1 MYQVSEALDKVI
13 SGSGRTFYA
22 RLNEISDGIQ
32 EIVQTNF
39 STPDSYFYVGGAIA
53 SKIEVSMFT
62 KTQEFV
68 KGTEVRFEIG
78 AMADG
83 AIEWIPMGYFTIKE
97 QKKDRNLLTFTA
109 YDRLESKLAKAYKS
123 KITKY
128 PAESK
133 EFLTDISEQTGI
145 EFDTSK
151 LSDSLM
157 IDKILT
163 VNDQSGEKTY
173 KEPFDG
179 FTMQQVVGYIAQ
191 LHGTFAICDRSGKV
205 TFRWYEALA
214 TDYPGKIGDTAGSYL
229 KDQNLSFI
237 YNTIEFLK
245 ESHTYLI
252 KTNRYFDDLLQSETM
267 CQISGISCDTENDHY
282 ESGTNINTN
291 LSNPVMTQEWLN
303 KILKKIKD
311 MSYYPVSFSFMGDP
325 RLDVGDIVTIVD
337 AKNNLIDVP
346 VMQHTITF
354 DGGLLSEVASYGFE
368 EKEAKS
374 PSQIALQRVKDDILT
389 LQEITAKKATF
400 YQLNAVDA
408 KITNLQASSITVND
422 ANILFARLDK
432 ANIEQGWI
440 TSVMI
445 GDAQITNAKIQGMS
459 ADKLT
464 AGTIDASII
473 TVKNLDADSITVG
486 KINWKQLSDDVNTTI
501 TDSKNTAN
509 NALNA
514 ANSSVQNV
522 IIEYYSST
530 SKDQPVNGT
539 WQTDSPDWVEGRYIW
554 CRTKTVTKS
563 GVISYSDAS
572 CITGNT
578 GAKGDKGIPGI
589 NGENGKTTYL
599 HIAYANSA
607 DGTSGFST
615 NDSTNKLYIGQ
626 YIDFI
631 EADSIL
637 PSAYQWTKIK
647 GDTGAKGEDG
657 VSPVASVTKTGNV
670 TTITITDKNGTH
682 TQKVTDGTNGTP
694 GAPGADGRTSY
705 FHAKYSNDGGKT
717 FTANNGEATGD
728 WIGTYTD
735 FVEADSMNVGAY
747 TWVKIKGDQGV
758 QGVKALQPT
767 RNWTGTFT
775 TIGMVQGAVIG
786 DFNRTPVVGDVFL
799 NLDGS
804 SNTGTWEV
812 TAISGTNVS
821 IKLLAYVK
829 SKGADGKNGSSVT
842 ITSKSVTY
850 QTSVSGVTV
859 PSGTWNAD
867 VPNVPNGQYLWTRTV
882 VNYSDG
888 TSITSYSVGYK
899 GVNGSNGSNGKG
911 VQSTAVTYQAWG
923 NGTNTPTGGWSPTPL
938 DTSADKPYLWTRT
951 IITYTDGSSSTSYS
965 VGSTLKGVSVGAR
978 NLAESTNQGITGW
991 YWGMQTGGYTRSEV
1005 VENNVK
1011 TCKLLRDSVAQ
1022 TGWSVIY
1029 YDRIGRYKWEPD
1041 TVYTVSV
1048 DVKPSV
1054 STAIGISFR
1063 EGNGTNNLI
1072 TSERSET
1079 IQAQANKW
1087 NRLVWNVKTVSTLP
1101 TSTGQVLYATGM
1113 NSGTG
1118 VWYQFKNLKIEKG
1131 NQATDWTPAPE
1142 DVDSGINNAQ
1152 STANSA
1158 SSKADT
1164 AQSSANAAQSTANSA
1179 SSKADTAQSSANAA
1193 QSTANS
1199 ALSTANAAKKN
1210 EYIAFSGEGNSVG
1223 YFLIATLKVISNYIN
1238 DDFILEANSRG
1249 FGFSRIQVRFK
1260 SGNTTD
1266 PTLESYKQEG
1276 DGNWYIAKAATSTWN
1291 IYCSKNE
1298 AWARCSVTGLSYK
1311 SGYISLTWGSG
1322 NASLP
1327 DNAIRA
1333 TQMVSQAVWCY
1344 KNNQAY
1350 IDGSNL
1356 YASTVTADKIA
1367 ARSISA
1373 EKMAVGTITAA
1384 SGILADSVITNA
1396 KIADGAITNAKIANA
1411 TIESA
1416 KIKSID
1422 AAKITTGTITGLDA
1436 IFNRSFKVD
1445 SPYSDTDS
1453 FVIESSSNG
1462 VTIATRTKGVVSST
1476 NDNKMF
1482 LGNDGLD
1489 IRCGTGPMRI
1499 WANDILTIRTDSAGQ
1514 INLEVQGLNSPNPP
1528 VYVKSDAGAFKIYH
1542 EGNFGSSASYK
1553 TGLKI
1558 GSITQGSSVTDFY
1571 VPLATTSAS
1580 GLISADEK
1588 KKINVDYLP
1597 KSGGTIDNS
1606 NVDVLGLNCTSGT
1619 MSTLR
1624 FYGSGKRLGSV
1635 GFNAQNSS
1643 LYRWNTSGTAYRI
1656 LDENDLPL
1664 MADSGWVNIT
1674 LGSGITAVSY
1684 IGARARKIGNIVNV
1698 VMGVTGAT
1706 AAFQTLGTLAQGY
1719 RPPKEINL
1727 AARYYNS
1734 PTTAISIGTDGTIKV
1749 LQTASGGSSY
1759 NASGA
1764 ISFSITYFI

>member
-62 KTQEFV
+62 KSQKFV

-78 AMADG
+78 ATADG
-83 AIEWIPMGYFTIKE
+83 TIEWIPMGYFTIKE

-123 KITKY
+123 KIVKY
-128 PAESK
+128 PVESK
-133 EFLTDISEQTGI
+133 EFLTDISEQTGV

-191 LHGTFAICDRSGKV
+191 LHGTFAICDRNGKV
-205 TFRWYEALA
+205 TFRWYEALT

-267 CQISGISCDTENDHY
+267 CQISGISCDTENNHY

-325 RLDVGDIVTIVD
+325 RLDVGDVVTIVD

-354 DGGLLSEVASYGFE
+354 DGGLLSEVSSYGFE
-368 EKEAKS
+368 EKEVKS
-374 PSQIALQRVKDDILT
+374 PSEIALQRIKDDILS

-400 YQLNAVDA
+400 NQLNAVDA
-408 KITNLQASSITVND
+408 KITNLQASTITVND

-432 ANIEQGWI
+432 ANIQQGWI
-440 TSVMI
+440 TNVMI

-530 SKDQPVNGT
+530 SKDQPVNGM
-539 WQTDSPDWVEGRYIW
+539 WQTDSPDWVEGRYVW

-578 GAKGDKGIPGI
+578 GAQGDRGIPGI
-589 NGENGKTTYL
+589 NGENGQTSYL

-631 EADSIL
+631 EADSTL

-657 VSPVASVTKTGNV
+657 VSPIASVTKSGNV

-694 GAPGADGRTSY
+694 GASGADGRTSY

-735 FVEADSMNVGAY
+735 FTEADSMSVVAY
-747 TWVKIKGDQGV
+747 TWVKIKGDKGDQGV
-758 QGVKALQPT
+758 QGAQGKDGKTYYTWIKYADSATSGMSDNPTGKKYIGFAYNKSTATESTNYSDYAWSLIKGDTGSQGVKGDTGATGNGIKSITYYYAKTTTQTAPSANSITATTMPQIDSTNKYLWQKEVITYTNSQTQTSVLLLAVYGNTGAKGDKGDQGVQGKGIKSIKGQYYLSSSKISLVGGTWSDTQPT
-767 RNWTGTFT
+767 WTEGSYIWTRSYIIWSDDTIT
-775 TIGMVQGAVIG
+775 TT
-786 DFNRTPVVGDVFL
+786 TPILANAL
-799 NLDGS
+799 NTANS
-804 SNTGTWEV
+804 VANTALST
-812 TAISGTNVS
+812 
-821 IKLLAYVK
+821 
-829 SKGADGKNGSSVT
+829 ADGKNTVF
-842 ITSKSVTY
+842 Y
-850 QTSVSGVTV
+850 QPNQ
-859 PSGTWNAD
+859 PS
-867 VPNVPNGQYLWTRTV
+867 
-882 VNYSDG
+882 
-888 TSITSYSVGYK
+888 
-899 GVNGSNGSNGKG
+899 
-911 VQSTAVTYQAWG
+911 
-923 NGTNTPTGGWSPTPL
+923 
-938 DTSADKPYLWTRT
+938 
-951 IITYTDGSSSTSYS
+951 
-965 VGSTLKGVSVGAR
+965 
-978 NLAESTNQGITGW
+978 
-991 YWGMQTGGYTRSEV
+991 
-1005 VENNVK
+1005 
-1011 TCKLLRDSVAQ
+1011 
-1022 TGWSVIY
+1022 
-1029 YDRIGRYKWEPD
+1029 
-1041 TVYTVSV
+1041 
-1048 DVKPSV
+1048 
-1054 STAIGISFR
+1054 
-1063 EGNGTNNLI
+1063 
-1072 TSERSET
+1072 
-1079 IQAQANKW
+1079 
-1087 NRLVWNVKTVSTLP
+1087 
-1101 TSTGQVLYATGM
+1101 ATGRKT
-1113 NSGTG
+1113 ND
-1118 VWYQFKNLKIEKG
+1118 VWYDTG
-1131 NQATDWTPAPE
+1131 NENAMYYFDGKSW
-1142 DVDSGINNAQ
+1142 VKKVFGNNALD
-1152 STANSA
+1152 NISA
-1158 SSKADT
+1158 SKIT
-1164 AQSSANAAQSTANSA
+1164 T
-1179 SSKADTAQSSANAA
+1179 
-1193 QSTANS
+1193 
-1199 ALSTANAAKKN
+1199 
-1210 EYIAFSGEGNSVG
+1210 G
-1223 YFLIATLKVISNYIN
+1223 
-1238 DDFILEANSRG
+1238 IL
-1249 FGFSRIQVRFK
+1249 
-1260 SGNTTD
+1260 D
-1266 PTLESYKQEG
+1266 
-1276 DGNWYIAKAATSTWN
+1276 
-1291 IYCSKNE
+1291 
-1298 AWARCSVTGLSYK
+1298 
-1311 SGYISLTWGSG
+1311 
-1322 NASLP
+1322 
-1327 DNAIRA
+1327 
-1333 TQMVSQAVWCY
+1333 
-1344 KNNQAY
+1344 
-1350 IDGSNL
+1350 
-1356 YASTVTADKIA
+1356 
-1367 ARSISA
+1367 A
-1373 EKMAVGTITAA
+1373 EKVTLIN
-1384 SGILADSVITNA
+1384 L
-1396 KIADGAITNAKIANA
+1396 
-1411 TIESA
+1411 
-1416 KIKSID
+1416 D
-1422 AAKITTGTITGLDA
+1422 AGSITTGTITGLDA
-1436 IFNRSFKVD
+1436 IFNRSFTVN
-1445 SPYSDTDS
+1445 SPYSDTQS
-1453 FVIESSSNG
+1453 FIIEANQNNIIIG
-1462 VTIATRTKGVVSST
+1462 TRIKDVLYST
-1476 NDNKMF
+1476 NDNSIIF
-1482 LGNDGLD
+1482 SPTGVTLQGGNGAVVITAKHDVTIGSDGGSIYLNAN
-1489 IRCGTGPMRI
+1489 GTTY
-1499 WANDILTIRTDSAGQ
+1499 NDIPIYARNDLYT
-1514 INLEVQGLNSPNPP
+1514 
-1528 VYVKSDAGAFKIYH
+1528 FKILH
-1542 EGNFGSSASYK
+1542 EGNTTLKSEFSS
-1553 TGLKI
+1553 GVEI
-1558 GSITQGSSVTDFY
+1558 GSISLGTLSMTLK
-1571 VPLATTSAS
+1571 VPLASTTQS
-1580 GLISADEK
+1580 GLITASEK
-1588 KKINVDYLP
+1588 SKLNTDYLP
-1597 KSGGTIDNS
+1597 LTGGTLESS
-1606 NVDVLGLNCTSGT
+1606 NVNVLGLNCTSGM

-1664 MADSGWVNIT
+1664 MTDSGWVNIT

-1684 IGARARKIGNIVNV
+1684 IGARVRKIGNIVNV
-1698 VMGVTGAT
+1698 VMGITGAT

-1719 RPPKEINL
+1719 RPSKEINL

-1734 PTTAISIGTDGTIKV
+1734 PTTAIAIGTDGAIKL

>member
-62 KTQEFV
+62 KSQKFV

-78 AMADG
+78 ATADG
-83 AIEWIPMGYFTIKE
+83 TIEWIPMGYFTIKE

-123 KITKY
+123 KIVKY
-128 PAESK
+128 PVESK
-133 EFLTDISEQTGI
+133 EFLTDISEQTGV

-191 LHGTFAICDRSGKV
+191 LHGTFAICDRNGKV
-205 TFRWYEALA
+205 TFRWYEALT

-267 CQISGISCDTENDHY
+267 CQISGISCDTENNHY

-325 RLDVGDIVTIVD
+325 RLDVGDVVTIVD

-354 DGGLLSEVASYGFE
+354 DGGLLSEVSSYGFE
-368 EKEAKS
+368 EKEVKS
-374 PSQIALQRVKDDILT
+374 PSEIALQRIKDDILS

-400 YQLNAVDA
+400 NQLNAVDA

-432 ANIEQGWI
+432 ANIQQGWI
-440 TSVMI
+440 TNVMI
-445 GDAQITNAKIQGMS
+445 GDAQITNAKI
-459 ADKLT
+459 
-464 AGTIDASII
+464 
-473 TVKNLDADSITVG
+473 
-486 KINWKQLSDDVNTTI
+486 
-501 TDSKNTAN
+501 
-509 NALNA
+509 
-514 ANSSVQNV
+514 
-522 IIEYYSST
+522 
-530 SKDQPVNGT
+530 
-539 WQTDSPDWVEGRYIW
+539 
-554 CRTKTVTKS
+554 
-563 GVISYSDAS
+563 
-572 CITGNT
+572 
-578 GAKGDKGIPGI
+578 
-589 NGENGKTTYL
+589 
-599 HIAYANSA
+599 
-607 DGTSGFST
+607 
-615 NDSTNKLYIGQ
+615 
-626 YIDFI
+626 
-631 EADSIL
+631 
-637 PSAYQWTKIK
+637 
-647 GDTGAKGEDG
+647 
-657 VSPVASVTKTGNV
+657 
-670 TTITITDKNGTH
+670 
-682 TQKVTDGTNGTP
+682 
-694 GAPGADGRTSY
+694 
-705 FHAKYSNDGGKT
+705 
-717 FTANNGEATGD
+717 
-728 WIGTYTD
+728 
-735 FVEADSMNVGAY
+735 
-747 TWVKIKGDQGV
+747 
-758 QGVKALQPT
+758 
-767 RNWTGTFT
+767 
-775 TIGMVQGAVIG
+775 
-786 DFNRTPVVGDVFL
+786 
-799 NLDGS
+799 
-804 SNTGTWEV
+804 
-812 TAISGTNVS
+812 
-821 IKLLAYVK
+821 
-829 SKGADGKNGSSVT
+829 
-842 ITSKSVTY
+842 
-850 QTSVSGVTV
+850 
-859 PSGTWNAD
+859 
-867 VPNVPNGQYLWTRTV
+867 
-882 VNYSDG
+882 
-888 TSITSYSVGYK
+888 
-899 GVNGSNGSNGKG
+899 
-911 VQSTAVTYQAWG
+911 
-923 NGTNTPTGGWSPTPL
+923 
-938 DTSADKPYLWTRT
+938 
-951 IITYTDGSSSTSYS
+951 
-965 VGSTLKGVSVGAR
+965 
-978 NLAESTNQGITGW
+978 
-991 YWGMQTGGYTRSEV
+991 
-1005 VENNVK
+1005 
-1011 TCKLLRDSVAQ
+1011 
-1022 TGWSVIY
+1022 
-1029 YDRIGRYKWEPD
+1029 
-1041 TVYTVSV
+1041 
-1048 DVKPSV
+1048 
-1054 STAIGISFR
+1054 
-1063 EGNGTNNLI
+1063 
-1072 TSERSET
+1072 
-1079 IQAQANKW
+1079 
-1087 NRLVWNVKTVSTLP
+1087 
-1101 TSTGQVLYATGM
+1101 
-1113 NSGTG
+1113 
-1118 VWYQFKNLKIEKG
+1118 
-1131 NQATDWTPAPE
+1131 
-1142 DVDSGINNAQ
+1142 
-1152 STANSA
+1152 
-1158 SSKADT
+1158 
-1164 AQSSANAAQSTANSA
+1164 
-1179 SSKADTAQSSANAA
+1179 
-1193 QSTANS
+1193 
-1199 ALSTANAAKKN
+1199 
-1210 EYIAFSGEGNSVG
+1210 
-1223 YFLIATLKVISNYIN
+1223 
-1238 DDFILEANSRG
+1238 
-1249 FGFSRIQVRFK
+1249 
-1260 SGNTTD
+1260 
-1266 PTLESYKQEG
+1266 
-1276 DGNWYIAKAATSTWN
+1276 
-1291 IYCSKNE
+1291 
-1298 AWARCSVTGLSYK
+1298 
-1311 SGYISLTWGSG
+1311 
-1322 NASLP
+1322 
-1327 DNAIRA
+1327 
-1333 TQMVSQAVWCY
+1333 
-1344 KNNQAY
+1344 
-1350 IDGSNL
+1350 
-1356 YASTVTADKIA
+1356 
-1367 ARSISA
+1367 
-1373 EKMAVGTITAA
+1373 
-1384 SGILADSVITNA
+1384 
-1396 KIADGAITNAKIANA
+1396 
-1411 TIESA
+1411 
-1416 KIKSID
+1416 KSID
-1422 AAKITTGTITGLDA
+1422 ATKITTGTITGLDA

-1453 FVIESSSNG
+1453 FIIESSSNG
-1462 VTIATRTKGVVSST
+1462 VTIATRTKGVVAST
-1476 NDNKMF
+1476 NDNRMF
-1482 LGNDGLD
+1482 LGNEGLD

-1499 WANDILTIRTDSAGQ
+1499 WANDVLTIRTDSEGQ

-1684 IGARARKIGNIVNV
+1684 IGARVRKIGNIVNV

-1706 AAFQTLGTLAQGY
+1706 AAFQTLGTLTQGY
-1719 RPPKEINL
+1719 RPSKEINL

-1734 PTTAISIGTDGTIKV
+1734 PTTAIAIGTDGAIKL

>member
-62 KTQEFV
+62 KSQKFV

-78 AMADG
+78 ATADG
-83 AIEWIPMGYFTIKE
+83 TIEWIPMGYFTIKE

-123 KITKY
+123 KIVKY
-128 PAESK
+128 PVESK
-133 EFLTDISEQTGI
+133 EFLTDISEQTGV

-191 LHGTFAICDRSGKV
+191 LHGTFAICDRNGKV
-205 TFRWYEALA
+205 TFRWYEALT

-267 CQISGISCDTENDHY
+267 CQISGISCDTENNHY

-325 RLDVGDIVTIVD
+325 RLDVGDVVTIVD

-354 DGGLLSEVASYGFE
+354 DGGLLSEVSSYGFE
-368 EKEAKS
+368 EKEVKS
-374 PSQIALQRVKDDILT
+374 PSEIALQRIKDDILS

-400 YQLNAVDA
+400 NQLNAVDA
-408 KITNLQASSITVND
+408 KITNLQASTITVND

-432 ANIEQGWI
+432 ANIQQGWI
-440 TSVMI
+440 TNVMI

-530 SKDQPVNGT
+530 SKDQPVNGM
-539 WQTDSPDWVEGRYIW
+539 WQTDSPDWVEGRYVW

-578 GAKGDKGIPGI
+578 GAQGDRGIPGI
-589 NGENGKTTYL
+589 NGENGQTSYL

-631 EADSIL
+631 EADSTL

-657 VSPVASVTKTGNV
+657 VSPIASVTKSGNV

-694 GAPGADGRTSY
+694 GASGADGRTSY

-735 FVEADSMNVGAY
+735 FTEADSMSVVAY
-747 TWVKIKGDQGV
+747 TWVKIKGDKGDQGV
-758 QGVKALQPT
+758 QGKGIKSIKGQYYLSSSKISLVGGTWSDTQPT
-767 RNWTGTFT
+767 WTEGSYIWTRSYIIWSDDTIT
-775 TIGMVQGAVIG
+775 TT
-786 DFNRTPVVGDVFL
+786 TPILANAL
-799 NLDGS
+799 NTANS
-804 SNTGTWEV
+804 VANTALST
-812 TAISGTNVS
+812 
-821 IKLLAYVK
+821 
-829 SKGADGKNGSSVT
+829 ADGKNTVF
-842 ITSKSVTY
+842 Y
-850 QTSVSGVTV
+850 QPNQ
-859 PSGTWNAD
+859 PS
-867 VPNVPNGQYLWTRTV
+867 
-882 VNYSDG
+882 
-888 TSITSYSVGYK
+888 
-899 GVNGSNGSNGKG
+899 
-911 VQSTAVTYQAWG
+911 
-923 NGTNTPTGGWSPTPL
+923 
-938 DTSADKPYLWTRT
+938 
-951 IITYTDGSSSTSYS
+951 
-965 VGSTLKGVSVGAR
+965 
-978 NLAESTNQGITGW
+978 
-991 YWGMQTGGYTRSEV
+991 
-1005 VENNVK
+1005 
-1011 TCKLLRDSVAQ
+1011 
-1022 TGWSVIY
+1022 
-1029 YDRIGRYKWEPD
+1029 
-1041 TVYTVSV
+1041 
-1048 DVKPSV
+1048 
-1054 STAIGISFR
+1054 
-1063 EGNGTNNLI
+1063 
-1072 TSERSET
+1072 
-1079 IQAQANKW
+1079 
-1087 NRLVWNVKTVSTLP
+1087 
-1101 TSTGQVLYATGM
+1101 ATGRKT
-1113 NSGTG
+1113 ND
-1118 VWYQFKNLKIEKG
+1118 VWYDTG
-1131 NQATDWTPAPE
+1131 NENAMYYFDGKLW
-1142 DVDSGINNAQ
+1142 VKKVFGNNALD
-1152 STANSA
+1152 NISA
-1158 SSKADT
+1158 SKITTGTLD
-1164 AQSSANAAQSTANSA
+1164 
-1179 SSKADTAQSSANAA
+1179 
-1193 QSTANS
+1193 
-1199 ALSTANAAKKN
+1199 AKK
-1210 EYIAFSGEGNSVG
+1210 VT
-1223 YFLIATLKVISNYIN
+1223 LINLDA
-1238 DDFILEANSRG
+1238 
-1249 FGFSRIQVRFK
+1249 
-1260 SGNTTD
+1260 
-1266 PTLESYKQEG
+1266 
-1276 DGNWYIAKAATSTWN
+1276 
-1291 IYCSKNE
+1291 
-1298 AWARCSVTGLSYK
+1298 
-1311 SGYISLTWGSG
+1311 GS
-1322 NASLP
+1322 
-1327 DNAIRA
+1327 
-1333 TQMVSQAVWCY
+1333 
-1344 KNNQAY
+1344 
-1350 IDGSNL
+1350 
-1356 YASTVTADKIA
+1356 
-1367 ARSISA
+1367 
-1373 EKMAVGTITAA
+1373 
-1384 SGILADSVITNA
+1384 
-1396 KIADGAITNAKIANA
+1396 
-1411 TIESA
+1411 
-1416 KIKSID
+1416 
-1422 AAKITTGTITGLDA
+1422 ITTGTITGLDA

-1453 FVIESSSNG
+1453 FIIESSSNG
-1462 VTIATRTKGVVSST
+1462 VTIATRTKGVVAST
-1476 NDNKMF
+1476 NDNRMF
-1482 LGNDGLD
+1482 LGNEGLD

-1499 WANDILTIRTDSAGQ
+1499 WANDILTIRTDSEGQ

-1684 IGARARKIGNIVNV
+1684 IGARVRKIGNIVNV

-1706 AAFQTLGTLAQGY
+1706 AAFQTLGTLTQGY
-1719 RPPKEINL
+1719 RPSKEINL

-1734 PTTAISIGTDGTIKV
+1734 PTTAIAIGTDGAIKL

>member
-62 KTQEFV
+62 KSQVFV
-68 KGTEVRFEIG
+68 KGTEVKLEIG

-83 AIEWIPMGYFTIKE
+83 TIEWIPMGYFTIKG

-133 EFLTDISEQTGI
+133 EFLTDISEQTGV

-163 VNDQSGEKTY
+163 VNDQSGEKSY

-191 LHGTFAICDRSGKV
+191 LHGTFAICDRNGKV
-205 TFRWYEALA
+205 TFRWYGALT
-214 TDYPGKIGDTAGSYL
+214 TDRPGKIEDTTGSYL

-303 KILKKIKD
+303 KILEKIKD

-631 EADSIL
+631 EEDSTL

-647 GDTGAKGEDG
+647 GDTGAKGD
-657 VSPVASVTKTGNV
+657 
-670 TTITITDKNGTH
+670 
-682 TQKVTDGTNGTP
+682 
-694 GAPGADGRTSY
+694 
-705 FHAKYSNDGGKT
+705 
-717 FTANNGEATGD
+717 
-728 WIGTYTD
+728 
-735 FVEADSMNVGAY
+735 
-747 TWVKIKGDQGV
+747 KGD

-991 YWGMQTGGYTRSEV
+991 YWMMQTGGYTRSEV

-1179 SSKADTAQSSANAA
+1179 
-1193 QSTANS
+1193 
-1199 ALSTANAAKKN
+1199 LSTANAAKKN

-1249 FGFSRIQVRFK
+1249 FGFSRIQARFK

-1266 PTLESYKQEG
+1266 PALESYKQEG
-1276 DGNWYIAKAATSTWN
+1276 DGNWYIAKTATSTWN

-1311 SGYISLTWGSG
+1311 SDCISLTWGSG

-1436 IFNRSFKVD
+1436 VFNRSFKVD

-1542 EGNFGSSASYK
+1542 EGNFGSSASYT

-1558 GSITQGSSVTDFY
+1558 GSITQGSSTTNFY

-1597 KSGGTIDNS
+1597 KSGGTISNS
-1606 NVDVLGLNCTSGT
+1606 NANVLDLNCTSGT

-1664 MADSGWVNIT
+1664 MTDSGWVNIT
-1674 LGSGITAVSY
+1674 LSSGITAVSY

-1719 RPPKEINL
+1719 RPSKEIDL

-1734 PTTAISIGTDGTIKV
+1734 PTTAIAIGTDGTIKL